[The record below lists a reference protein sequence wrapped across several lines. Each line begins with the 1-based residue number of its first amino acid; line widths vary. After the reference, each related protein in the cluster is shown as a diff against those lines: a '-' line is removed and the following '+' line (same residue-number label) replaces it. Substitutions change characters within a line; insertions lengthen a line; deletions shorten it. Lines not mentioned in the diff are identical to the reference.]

1 MDEKRE
7 GEIALRFLKWKLR
20 EDGVRLTP
28 NPRRQVGNVAKAI
41 GVSVEEAMEFTEGL
55 VREAVDEAFAKPRS

>member
-1 MDEKRE
+1 MDEKRK
-7 GEIALRFLKWKLR
+7 GEIALRYLKWKLR

-41 GVSVEEAMEFTEGL
+41 GVPMDEVMELAECL
-55 VREAVDEAFAKPRS
+55 VREAVDEAFPRS